1 MVVSFTAPA
10 LPIEIEMITVKLEEI
25 TPTDSGAVSFGDSR
39 ITTTL
44 SGQAVTHFLDLNGG
58 TRSAQVSFYSS
69 AKSPVVFDFQVSGNV
84 PGRITVT
91 MAGRIVS
98 RGCWLAPQ

>member
-69 AKSPVVFDFQVSGNV
+69 AKSPVVFDFQVSGTY
-84 PGRITVT
+84 PDG
-91 MAGRIVS
+91 S
-98 RGCWLAPQ
+98 L